1 MKKIFLL
8 PALLVISSFAS
19 VQISDAKWMQDYET
33 LVALNGGTVS
43 SDLKGLDL
51 NKNGIRDDIEYYVLH
66 KYGNKPFEMK
76 IFLDAAKT
84 LQKIISLPENAPKQ
98 ERIALDNRLIN
109 LYTCRDYM
117 LYKLDVPNITKK
129 LREKMIFKS
138 KVLNTNLR
146 LRTYIEHKE
155 KLPLIEEDIY
165 KMNVDEARIS
175 CEKRYQQSLNH
186 DLASSK

>member
-1 MKKIFLL
+1 MKKIVLL

-19 VQISDAKWMQDYET
+19 VQISDAKWVNDYEV
-33 LVALNGGTVS
+33 LVALNGGTTS

-51 NKNGIRDDIEYYVLH
+51 NKNGIRDDVEYYVMH
-66 KYGNKPFEMK
+66 KYGDKPFEK
-76 IFLDAAKT
+76 EIFLDAAKT
-84 LQKIISLPENAPKQ
+84 LQKIISLPPKAPQ
-98 ERIALDNRLIN
+98 EERVALDNKLIN

-155 KLPLIEEDIY
+155 KLPLVEEDID
-165 KMNVDEARIS
+165 KMDVDEARID

-186 DLASSK
+186 DIASSK